1 MIPLFKAQDTIDFA
15 GEAVPQWFSP
25 ADCFYAATTYPE
37 PRGYNVT
44 TACEPRTS
52 LHVELKYIF

>member
-44 TACEPRTS
+44 TACEPHTS
-52 LHVELKYIF
+52 LHV